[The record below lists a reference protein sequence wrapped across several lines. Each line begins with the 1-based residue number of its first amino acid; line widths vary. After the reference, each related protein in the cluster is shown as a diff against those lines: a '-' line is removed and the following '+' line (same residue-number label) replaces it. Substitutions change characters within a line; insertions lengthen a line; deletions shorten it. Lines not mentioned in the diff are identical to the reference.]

1 MDVLEFA
8 IKWITIVVA
17 IVVCVL
23 LFAGFVVAVYWG
35 LGWLLSQFLL
45 QLGYTVGPW
54 YCAGFL
60 FVALRLIG
68 KSPIGLV
75 ISGFNDRDKR

>member
-1 MDVLEFA
+1 MNVLGWA
-8 IKWITIVVA
+8 IKWIAIIIT
-17 IVVCVL
+17 IVVCVSI
-23 LFAGFVVAVYWG
+23 FVGLGVAVYWG

-60 FVALRLIG
+60 FVAFLLLGRG
-68 KSPIGLV
+68 PIGLV
-75 ISGFNDRDKR
+75 INGFNGKDKG